1 MFTTNDYQQL
11 TLLMNSSPEYSGLI
25 HKLMDSYQ
33 FTISKISHELR
44 NPLTL
49 IYSTL
54 QLIESQHPE
63 VKEFR
68 HWPQMIEDVE
78 FTTELLNELSIYNN
92 SQHLNLTT
100 FDFQK
105 FIKHIALSFAASIT
119 DADIEFTSKID
130 SSLPQ
135 ITGDKTKLQEIFLNL
150 LKNAQEAV
158 GPGGSIRLNSY
169 VEGNFAIIKIS
180 DTGCGIESERLDT
193 IFTPF
198 VTYKQGG
205 SGLGLPIVQSTV
217 LAHNGTVTVDSV
229 EGEGT
234 CFTVSLPIQ

>member
-11 TLLMNSSPEYSGLI
+11 TSLMNTSPEYSELI
-25 HKLMDSYQ
+25 HKLMDSYE

-63 VKEFR
+63 VKEFK
-68 HWPQMIEDVE
+68 HWPQMIEDVV
-78 FTTELLNELSIYNN
+78 FTTELLNELSTYNN
-92 SQHLNLTT
+92 SQHLNLKT
-100 FDFQK
+100 FDFQE
-105 FIKHIALSFAASIT
+105 FIRHIALSFASSIT
-119 DADIEFTSKID
+119 ETDIEFTSKID

-158 GPGGSIRLNSY
+158 GTDGKIRLNSF
-169 VEGNFAIIKIS
+169 VRDGFVIIEIS
-180 DTGCGIESERLDT
+180 DNGCGIEPEQLDT

-205 SGLGLPIVQSTV
+205 SGLGLSIVQSTT
-217 LAHNGTVTVDSV
+217 LAHNGTVSVDSV
-229 EGEGT
+229 EGKGT
-234 CFTVSLPIQ
+234 CFTVSLPI

>member
-11 TLLMNSSPEYSGLI
+11 TSLMNSSPEYSELI
-25 HKLMDSYQ
+25 RKLMDSYE

-63 VKEFR
+63 VKEFK
-68 HWPQMIEDVE
+68 HWPQMIEDVV
-78 FTTELLNELSIYNN
+78 FTTELLNELSTYNN
-92 SQHLNLTT
+92 SQHLNLKT
-100 FDFQK
+100 FDFQE
-105 FIKHIALSFAASIT
+105 FIRHIALSFASSIT
-119 DADIEFTSKID
+119 ETNIEFTSKID

-158 GPGGSIRLNSY
+158 DTDGKIRLNC
-169 VEGNFAIIKIS
+169 FAKDGFVTIQIS
-180 DTGCGIESERLDT
+180 DNGCGIEPEQLDT

-205 SGLGLPIVQSTV
+205 SGLGLSIVQSTT
-217 LAHNGTVTVDSV
+217 LAHNGIVSVDSV
-229 EGEGT
+229 EGKGT
-234 CFTVSLPIQ
+234 CFTVSLPI

>member
-11 TLLMNSSPEYSGLI
+11 TSLINSSPESYELI
-25 HKLMDSYQ
+25 QKLMDSYQ

-78 FTTELLNELSIYNN
+78 YTTDLLNELSTYNN
-92 SQHLNLTT
+92 SQHLNLKT

-105 FIKHIALSFAASIT
+105 FMQHIAVSFAASIT
-119 DADIEFTSKID
+119 DTNIEFTSKID
-130 SSLPQ
+130 DSLPQ
-135 ITGDKTKLQEIFLNL
+135 INGDKTKLQEVFLNL

-158 GPGGSIRLNSY
+158 GPNGTIRLESF
-169 VEGNFAIIKIS
+169 VEDHTIITQIC
-180 DTGCGIESERLDT
+180 DDGCGIEPDRLDT

-205 SGLGLPIVQSTV
+205 SGLGLPIVHTTI
-217 LAHNGTVTVDSV
+217 LAHKGSVSVDSV
-229 EGEGT
+229 EGKGA
-234 CFTVSLPIQ
+234 CFTVSLPI

>member
-11 TLLMNSSPEYSGLI
+11 TSLMNSSPEYSELI
-25 HKLMDSYQ
+25 HKLMDSYE

-63 VKEFR
+63 VKEFK
-68 HWPQMIEDVE
+68 HWPQMIEDVV
-78 FTTELLNELSIYNN
+78 FTTELLNELSTYNN
-92 SQHLNLTT
+92 SQHLNLKT
-100 FDFQK
+100 FDFQE
-105 FIKHIALSFAASIT
+105 FIRHIALSFASSIT
-119 DADIEFTSKID
+119 ETNIEFTSKID

-150 LKNAQEAV
+150 LKNALEAV
-158 GPGGSIRLNSY
+158 DTDGKIRLNCFTKDGF
-169 VEGNFAIIKIS
+169 VVTQIS
-180 DTGCGIESERLDT
+180 DNGCGIEPEQLDT

-205 SGLGLPIVQSTV
+205 SGLGLSIVQSTT
-217 LAHNGTVTVDSV
+217 LAHNGTVSVDSV
-229 EGEGT
+229 EGKGT
-234 CFTVSLPIQ
+234 CFTVSLPI